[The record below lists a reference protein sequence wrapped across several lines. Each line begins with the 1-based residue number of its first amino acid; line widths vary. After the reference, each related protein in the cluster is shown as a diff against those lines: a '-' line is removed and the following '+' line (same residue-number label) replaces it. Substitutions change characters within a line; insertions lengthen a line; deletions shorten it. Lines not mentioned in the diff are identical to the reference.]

1 MKVFTKEQIE
11 LLKPYEQYFRTVIKA
26 KYKRATS
33 SHVNDIVANIYEE
46 ATGEILQRNW
56 SCPNCIFE
64 IFKKC
69 GELYYS
75 SLEYY
80 TAEESGKMEQ
90 KKVKMEQNEKEQ
102 TKRSTKVGR
111 PRKETK
117 SNNSVN
123 NTRKTKD
130 PK

>member
-11 LLKPYEQYFRTVIKA
+11 LLKPYEQYFRTVVKA

-33 SHVNDIVANIYEE
+33 SHVNDIVANIYEDT
-46 ATGEILQRNW
+46 TGEILQRNW
-56 SCPNCIFE
+56 NCPHCTFE

-69 GELYYS
+69 GELYYR

-80 TAEESGKMEQ
+80 TAEESGKTEQ
-90 KKVKMEQNEKEQ
+90 KKVKTEQNETEQ
-102 TKRSTKVGR
+102 PKRSNKVGR
-111 PRKETK
+111 PRKDTK

-123 NTRKTKD
+123 NTRKKKDTK
-130 PK
+130 